1 MIHFIQL
8 NNHLMPRILTKWGYW
23 DTRLCQIC
31 HIPFYHNGVCYLIH
45 VTYWVSNFL
54 KFLSIFSHISF
65 FVPEGVVICR
75 DIGTNRFVPAFLFNY
90 LSYYSIMKKLKSFI
104 EITLCL
110 GLAVPSFSV
119 EDGSEKTLVQGTCF
133 CDGTTRGKMYNQTE
147 LNENQW
153 VEISKRYG
161 L

>member
-1 MIHFIQL
+1 
-8 NNHLMPRILTKWGYW
+8 
-23 DTRLCQIC
+23 
-31 HIPFYHNGVCYLIH
+31 
-45 VTYWVSNFL
+45 
-54 KFLSIFSHISF
+54 
-65 FVPEGVVICR
+65 
-75 DIGTNRFVPAFLFNY
+75 
-90 LSYYSIMKKLKSFI
+90 LKSFI
-104 EITLCL
+104 VITLCL

-119 EDGSEKTLVQGTCF
+119 EDGSEKTLRQGTCF